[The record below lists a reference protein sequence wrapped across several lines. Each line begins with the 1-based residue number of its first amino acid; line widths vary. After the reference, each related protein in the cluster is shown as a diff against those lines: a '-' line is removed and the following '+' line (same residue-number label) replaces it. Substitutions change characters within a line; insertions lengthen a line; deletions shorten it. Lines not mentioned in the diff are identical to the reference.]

1 MTKVALKEPIR
12 ISHNNE
18 VHIFLK
24 LIVDGF
30 ETAKISYSLNLSEWK
45 NYKFFGIK
53 KVALFADLILINI
66 KRHSSAIITGIQ
78 NNGKL

>member
-1 MTKVALKEPIR
+1 MTMVALKEPIR
-12 ISHNNE
+12 ISRNNE

-30 ETAKISYSLNLSEWK
+30 ETAKISYSLTLSEWK

-53 KVALFADLILINI
+53 K
-66 KRHSSAIITGIQ
+66 
-78 NNGKL
+78 